1 MAKEMSHNDTEIY
14 IYDKEEKI
22 LKIHEISDENENCS
36 YPWNK
41 YKSEVKKIIID
52 DKITHIPKK
61 AFKNCYHLLEIY
73 VPTQCTV
80 AQNAFKNCFSL
91 DIVKAIN
98 EIFGQISTNDMNIQH
113 LIENILYC
121 LKHLEKFDKND
132 IYHDFGE
139 LSTYLKQI
147 YDIKKLKGN
156 FVQLFTKF
164 ISLIM
169 PLSYRVKSSDI
180 KLNSNSI
187 YTEINKDNIN
197 ENAVIPSS
205 IYFIIF

>member
-1 MAKEMSHNDTEIY
+1 M
-14 IYDKEEKI
+14 
-22 LKIHEISDENENCS
+22 
-36 YPWNK
+36 
-41 YKSEVKKIIID
+41 
-52 DKITHIPKK
+52 
-61 AFKNCYHLLEIY
+61 
-73 VPTQCTV
+73 
-80 AQNAFKNCFSL
+80 
-91 DIVKAIN
+91 N
-98 EIFGQISTNDMNIQH
+98 EIFGQISINDMNIQH
-113 LIENILYC
+113 LIEIILYC
-121 LKHLEKFDKND
+121 LKYLEEWDKND

-180 KLNSNSI
+180 ELNFNSI
-187 YTEINKDNIN
+187 YIEINKDNIN
-197 ENAVIPSS
+197 ENVFITSS

>member
-1 MAKEMSHNDTEIY
+1 M
-14 IYDKEEKI
+14 
-22 LKIHEISDENENCS
+22 
-36 YPWNK
+36 
-41 YKSEVKKIIID
+41 
-52 DKITHIPKK
+52 
-61 AFKNCYHLLEIY
+61 KN
-73 VPTQCTV
+73 VPTQCIV
-80 AQNAFKNCFSL
+80 AQNAFTNCFSL

-98 EIFGQISTNDMNIQH
+98 EIFGQISINDMNIQH

-121 LKHLEKFDKND
+121 LKYLEERDKND
-132 IYHDFGE
+132 IYHDLGV
-139 LSTYLKQI
+139 LSPYLKQI
-147 YDIKKLKGN
+147 YDIMKLKGN
-156 FVQLFTKF
+156 FVQLFARF

-180 KLNSNSI
+180 ELNFNSI